1 MTYCTVS
8 DVKTT
13 TRNEELKAE
22 STSVITS
29 LIEQAELLIDQ
40 WVGFIESNNANSLK
54 FPKANETAISAN
66 VKFATI
72 YQVEYIY
79 ENFSD
84 LDHSISEEG
93 ERAIHQHDL
102 ISVRAKQ
109 LLKDERVIVGKPF
122 QYNDLNTDV
131 IQR

>member
-13 TRNEELKAE
+13 TRNEELKKE
-22 STSVITS
+22 STSVITA

-40 WVGFIESNNANSLK
+40 YVGFVLSPTSQTLK
-54 FPKANETAISAN
+54 FPLANETTINSN

-79 ENFSD
+79 ETFSD
-84 LDHSISEEG
+84 LDHNISEEG
-93 ERAIHQHDL
+93 ERNFNGHNL
-102 ISVRAKQ
+102 ISQRAKV
-109 LLKDERVIVGKPF
+109 LLKDYRTIVGKPF
-122 QYNDLNTDV
+122 SLKDYDV
-131 IQR
+131 ILY